1 MEEASSL
8 LRNVIGGLHPVTLA
22 HAGLSVALQSM
33 AAEHAARAGIVAD
46 VDVDAAAEGVQDRL
60 VLSLAR
66 ELLTNVVKH
75 SGATRA
81 TLRVSGGAG
90 GELRIEVADDGCGL
104 DGDAFETALARGNV
118 GLATARERVT
128 ALGGTIEVQ
137 AGLDDRGT
145 RVTIRLPSV

>member
-1 MEEASSL
+1 M
-8 LRNVIGGLHPVTLA
+8 H
-22 HAGLSVALQSM
+22 
-33 AAEHAARAGIVAD
+33 
-46 VDVDAAAEGVQDRL
+46 DRL

-90 GELRIEVADDGCGL
+90 GDELRLEVADDGCGL
-104 DGDAFETALARGNV
+104 DGDAFETALTRGNV

-128 ALGGTIEVQ
+128 ALGGTIEVES
-137 AGLDDRGT
+137 GLDGRGT
-145 RVTIRLPSV
+145 RIAIRLPGG